1 MISADVAIKVQFYDL
16 DPMGIVWH
24 GNYPRFLEQA
34 RAALFQKISFG
45 YREMAESGFAWPIV
59 DLRIKYVRPI
69 DLRRTLKV
77 TATLVEY
84 ENRLKINYLIADMDE
99 GLILTRAH
107 TIQVTVDR
115 ATNELCFET
124 PAALVEKVRRWL

>member
-1 MISADVAIKVQFYDL
+1 MISVDVAIKVQFYDL

-24 GNYPRFLEQA
+24 GNYAQFLEQA

-45 YREMAESGFAWPIV
+45 YREMAASGFAWPIV

-69 DLRRTLKV
+69 DLSRTIKV

-84 ENRLKINYLIADMDE
+84 ENRLKINYLIANIDD

-115 ATNELCFET
+115 ETNELCFET
-124 PAALVEKVRRWL
+124 PPVLVEKVRRWL

>member
-69 DLRRTLKV
+69 DLSRMLKV

-84 ENRLKINYLIADMDE
+84 ENRLKINYLIADIDDD
-99 GLILTRAH
+99 LILTRAH

-115 ATNELCFET
+115 ATKELCFET